1 MRSTPTPGACI
12 KARHCLS
19 QTGDCHC
26 DALASDSP
34 VISYEQMAR
43 AVLVLLI
50 AVLLAI
56 FGVAFQVYSLLPW
69 DSLEAWF
76 STLVQS
82 IPALPALPPETS
94 GARSA
99 SALGDLLA
107 STAQTTDNFSQGN
120 SNGDQKPK

>member
-1 MRSTPTPGACI
+1 MRSTPTPAACI

-82 IPALPALPPETS
+82 IPALPALPS
-94 GARSA
+94 
-99 SALGDLLA
+99 
-107 STAQTTDNFSQGN
+107 F
-120 SNGDQKPK
+120 

>member
-1 MRSTPTPGACI
+1 MSCCNQVCNQGRDCPVRSTPTPAACI

-82 IPALPALPPETS
+82 IPALPALPS
-94 GARSA
+94 
-99 SALGDLLA
+99 
-107 STAQTTDNFSQGN
+107 F
-120 SNGDQKPK
+120 